1 MQIYRCKRKEKCEIS
16 QRAHNTAEVVDLAES
31 AKQQF
36 INWQMKKR
44 QEIAKLNSQVL

>member
-1 MQIYRCKRKEKCEIS
+1 MYANRCKRQQKCEIS

-36 INWQMKKR
+36 INWQIKKR